1 MRRNLNA
8 ELYRRCLDVVQRL
21 LCYEKRHRVR
31 LTYQWQTLWAAL
43 VNLFKFLLVHE
54 EEMMARF
61 DVLSLA
67 NQIVNIFNLFVTFGD
82 TFLPDPTSY
91 DELYYELIRERK
103 EFDQL
108 YETGRLVAL
117 LSMPCCLSHR
127 FFFSLFPLSFSDSQV
142 RMKIARNT
150 DSVTI
155 SSHTAK
161 RYMREGGPQ
170 AETAGKLAS
179 SLINIR
185 AIINHFS
192 PKIDAWSAA
201 NKNVALS
208 PEHVLSVVR
217 DNYDTLTLKLQV
229 VSQMRTAG
237 TEQGQATLTGSFFFT
252 FCRTTWM
259 FTRSTQKTQASSP
272 LSRGFCD
279 QSFMSTGRSTFV

>member
-108 YETGRLVAL
+108 YETGRL
-117 LSMPCCLSHR
+117 
-127 FFFSLFPLSFSDSQV
+127 
-142 RMKIARNT
+142 
-150 DSVTI
+150 
-155 SSHTAK
+155 
-161 RYMREGGPQ
+161 
-170 AETAGKLAS
+170 
-179 SLINIR
+179 
-185 AIINHFS
+185 
-192 PKIDAWSAA
+192 
-201 NKNVALS
+201 
-208 PEHVLSVVR
+208 
-217 DNYDTLTLKLQV
+217 
-229 VSQMRTAG
+229 
-237 TEQGQATLTGSFFFT
+237 
-252 FCRTTWM
+252 
-259 FTRSTQKTQASSP
+259 
-272 LSRGFCD
+272 
-279 QSFMSTGRSTFV
+279 

>member
-1 MRRNLNA
+1 MPS
-8 ELYRRCLDVVQRL
+8 YPWHVS
-21 LCYEKRHRVR
+21 
-31 LTYQWQTLWAAL
+31 
-43 VNLFKFLLVHE
+43 F
-54 EEMMARF
+54 
-61 DVLSLA
+61 SLA
-67 NQIVNIFNLFVTFGD
+67 
-82 TFLPDPTSY
+82 LPS
-91 DELYYELIRERK
+91 
-103 EFDQL
+103 
-108 YETGRLVAL
+108 
-117 LSMPCCLSHR
+117 
-127 FFFSLFPLSFSDSQV
+127 FFFDSQM

-150 DSVTI
+150 DSVVI

-229 VSQMRTAG
+229 VSQRRTAG
-237 TEQGQATLTGSFFFT
+237 TEQGQAALTGPFFFP
-252 FCRTTWM
+252 FAGQPGCLREV
-259 FTRSTQKTQASSP
+259 RRK
-272 LSRGFCD
+272 SRPALLYYAGFAINH
-279 QSFMSTGRSTFV
+279 S

>member
-1 MRRNLNA
+1 MAISVLGEALTRRCGARAVFASATPFIHLVVRLAFSLPPSRKKDVCIEFLVSHMRRNLNA

-108 YETGRLVAL
+108 YETGRLSVLSL
-117 LSMPCCLSHR
+117 LSMPSCSSRRFSCFLSLPPSNENH
-127 FFFSLFPLSFSDSQV
+127 LMQNSDRV
-142 RMKIARNT
+142 
-150 DSVTI
+150 VI
-155 SSHTAK
+155 SSRAAK

-201 NKNVALS
+201 NKSVALS

-229 VSQMRTAG
+229 VRV
-237 TEQGQATLTGSFFFT
+237 
-252 FCRTTWM
+252 R
-259 FTRSTQKTQASSP
+259 
-272 LSRGFCD
+272 
-279 QSFMSTGRSTFV
+279 